1 MSVERE
7 LAVHETEIR
16 HLQADMDKIVADMED
31 IKETLQNINIT
42 LSEARG
48 GWKFLLM
55 FGGAAGTVGSFIT
68 WVIQHWG
75 VK

>member
-31 IKETLQNINIT
+31 IKETLQSINMT

-55 FGGAAGTVGSFIT
+55 FGGAAGTVGSVIT